1 MMAMTKLVIFDWD
14 GTLCDSVALISSC
27 IQLAAAENQLSVPSR
42 ESAANIIGLGLPEA
56 TNQLFPG
63 IDEQKAALFTASY
76 SAQFRAQDSA
86 PCEFFDGVL
95 ETLSQLRAQGC
106 LLAVATGKSRA
117 GLDRVLSAMN
127 MSTFFDGSRCADE
140 TLSKPNPL
148 MIKELLAELLVSPDE
163 AVMVGDT
170 EFDLEMA
177 QNAGIRSIAMT
188 YGAHS
193 KKRLAAFEP
202 MVCLDNF
209 KNIVNYL

>member
-1 MMAMTKLVIFDWD
+1 
-14 GTLCDSVALISSC
+14 
-27 IQLAAAENQLSVPSR
+27 
-42 ESAANIIGLGLPEA
+42 
-56 TNQLFPG
+56 
-63 IDEQKAALFTASY
+63 
-76 SAQFRAQDSA
+76 
-86 PCEFFDGVL
+86 
-95 ETLSQLRAQGC
+95 
-106 LLAVATGKSRA
+106 LAVATGKSRA

-202 MVCLDNF
+202 MACLDNF

>member
-1 MMAMTKLVIFDWD
+1 MD
-14 GTLCDSVALISSC
+14 
-27 IQLAAAENQLSVPSR
+27 
-42 ESAANIIGLGLPEA
+42 
-56 TNQLFPG
+56 
-63 IDEQKAALFTASY
+63 
-76 SAQFRAQDSA
+76 
-86 PCEFFDGVL
+86 
-95 ETLSQLRAQGC
+95 
-106 LLAVATGKSRA
+106 
-117 GLDRVLSAMN
+117 

-177 QNAGIRSIAMT
+177 RNAGIRAIAMT

-202 MVCLDNF
+202 MACLDNF
-209 KNIVNYL
+209 TNIVNYL

>member
-1 MMAMTKLVIFDWD
+1 MTPSLVFLAVSSWLQPKTSLVFPR
-14 GTLCDSVALISSC
+14 GKAQLISSV
-27 IQLAAAENQLSVPSR
+27 LACPRRLINYSQE
-42 ESAANIIGLGLPEA
+42 
-56 TNQLFPG
+56 

-177 QNAGIRSIAMT
+177 QNAGVRSIAMT

-202 MVCLDNF
+202 MACLDNF
-209 KNIVNYL
+209 TNIVNYL